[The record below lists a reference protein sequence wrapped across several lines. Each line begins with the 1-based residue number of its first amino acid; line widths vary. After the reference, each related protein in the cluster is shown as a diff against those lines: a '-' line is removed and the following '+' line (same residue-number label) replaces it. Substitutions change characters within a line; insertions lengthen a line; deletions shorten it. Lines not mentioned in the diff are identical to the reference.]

1 MALTEDD
8 KREIVEIVWGELA
21 RAGITEEVN
30 EAAGADVKNLFRV
43 LRTLPFLKAKLQR
56 SGSMTLPQARVE

>member
-1 MALTEDD
+1 MSVPGDAD
-8 KREIVEIVWGELA
+8 KDVE
-21 RAGITEEVN
+21 
-30 EAAGADVKNLFRV
+30 NLFRV

>member
-1 MALTEDD
+1 MALTEND
-8 KREIVEIVWGELA
+8 KQGIVEIVWSELA
-21 RAGITEEVN
+21 RAGLTEKVN

-56 SGSMTLPQARVE
+56 SVPITLPPHLG